1 MSASIMHSEEIVDQG
16 WLVFTTKYN
25 KSDYH
30 KYFCYDVQFIHFCLQ
45 HLQWIIR
52 KKNTINKTILQC
64 VIEPTQF
71 DVLWY
76 PGTAKD
82 TGAINLFTW
91 SEKIKSQVSSLFHLV
106 DLISWFLAYFSPLA
120 DYSLPPNVCSQQQCK
135 VTRHRKLGPSLQP
148 GQGLATLFS
157 LCTLS

>member
-16 WLVFTTKYN
+16 WLFFTKKYN
-25 KSDYH
+25 TSDYR
-30 KYFCYDVQFIHFCLQ
+30 KYFCYDVQFIHFCLR

-52 KKNTINKTILQC
+52 KKKSINKTILQC

-76 PGTAKD
+76 PDTAKD
-82 TGAINLFTW
+82 TGAINLFTS
-91 SEKIKSQVSSLFHLV
+91 SEKIKSQVSSLFHLA
-106 DLISWFLAYFSPLA
+106 DLIISWFLAFFSPLA
-120 DYSLPPNVCSQQQCK
+120 DSSLPPNVCSQQQ
-135 VTRHRKLGPSLQP
+135 RHRRLGPSLQP

-157 LCTLS
+157 LCNLS